1 MGTQSAP
8 DPRRR
13 PATGGKLTRDGLVEA
28 AFEVLDEQGGIEAVS
43 LRAVARAAGV
53 TAPAL
58 YGHFADVTELHAVMR
73 DRTFHDLM
81 EQIDA
86 AAEAAPDS
94 LARLL
99 ARCHAYV
106 ALGIK
111 WPARRRLMF
120 TPLAGASQDA
130 GEAAFD
136 TLVDVLEACVAEGF
150 STSTDVRTDAG
161 HLLAALHGVV
171 LTRIGMTEFPW
182 PPLDQTVTTV
192 TCRLACINT
201 PVP

>member
-1 MGTQSAP
+1 MRTPSA
-8 DPRRR
+8 
-13 PATGGKLTRDGLVEA
+13 GGKLTRDSLVEA
-28 AFEVLDEQGGIEAVS
+28 AFVVLDEQNGVEAVS

-58 YGHFADVTELHAVMR
+58 YGHFTDVTELHAAMR
-73 DRTFHDLM
+73 DRTFEDLM
-81 EQIDA
+81 EQLDA
-86 AAEAAPDS
+86 TGEAAPDS

-106 ALGIK
+106 AIGIK

-120 TPLAGASQDA
+120 TPLPGASRCSGQ
-130 GEAAFD
+130 AAFD
-136 TLVDVLEACVAEGF
+136 TLVGIIEACVADGF
-150 STSTDVRTDAG
+150 STSTDPRTDAAS
-161 HLLAALHGVV
+161 LLAALHGVA

-192 TCRLACINT
+192 TRRLACIET
-201 PVP
+201 TIS

>member
-1 MGTQSAP
+1 MRTPSA
-8 DPRRR
+8 
-13 PATGGKLTRDGLVEA
+13 GGKLTQDSLVEA
-28 AFEVLDEQGGIEAVS
+28 AFVVLDEQNSVEAVS

-58 YGHFADVTELHAVMR
+58 YGHFTDVTELHAAMR
-73 DRTFHDLM
+73 ERAFQDLM
-81 EQIDA
+81 EQLDA
-86 AAEAAPDS
+86 TGEAAPDS

-106 ALGIK
+106 AIGIK

-120 TPLAGASQDA
+120 TPLAGASHSA

-136 TLVDVLEACVAEGF
+136 TLVGIIEDCVRDGF
-150 STSTDVRTDAG
+150 STSTDPRTDAAS
-161 HLLAALHGVV
+161 LLAALHGVA

-192 TCRLACINT
+192 TRRLACIET
-201 PVP
+201 TIS